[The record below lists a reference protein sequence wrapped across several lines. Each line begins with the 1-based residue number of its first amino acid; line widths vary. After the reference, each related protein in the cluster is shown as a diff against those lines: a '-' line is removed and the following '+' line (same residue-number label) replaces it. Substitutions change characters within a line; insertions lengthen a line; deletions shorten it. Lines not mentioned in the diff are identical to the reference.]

1 MPAYDFYCQKCKK
14 DFCLTLSIQ
23 GYEKKNFSCPHCKGK
38 ERRLEEFPQ
47 LSLQGH
53 RAKINIDAN

>member
-14 DFCLTLSIQ
+14 DFCLTLSIE

-38 ERRLEEFPQ
+38 EIRRVPSAFIART
-47 LSLQGH
+47 S
-53 RAKINIDAN
+53 RKN